1 MKKRNYGID
10 LLRLVAMY
18 MIVILHVLGNGGVL
32 GATSGLK
39 NSIAWFLEIAAY
51 CSVNCYAIISGY
63 VCYSDQNKEYHYE
76 KILHFL
82 LQVIVYSLGIT
93 LIVFLVRPE
102 KVSIGLIIRSTFPIA
117 SKQYWYASAYVGLFF
132 VIPWLN
138 KLIRSCDKKEISRL
152 IFIISTVFIIYMT
165 FANICSVDS
174 ANTKIGDAF
183 SFEDGYSFSWLTILY
198 VVGAWMKKCDIPYK
212 MKNRDLFIGMGSNI
226 LITWLFLILNLPA
239 GFSKLFINY
248 TSITIVYSAFAL
260 VAIFSKIQ
268 LRTMGSRVVSC
279 FAPAAFGVYLIHVHP
294 ILWDVMTNKL
304 IWIAGLRGWTIP
316 GVVCGIAFG
325 IFTICIFIEKIR
337 LILFD
342 LLRIN
347 QLVDKIAITLRQM
360 VENKLSFFY
369 D

>member
-18 MIVILHVLGNGGVL
+18 MVVILHVLGNGGVL
-32 GATSGLK
+32 SATSGLK
-39 NSIAWFLEIAAY
+39 NSVAWLLEIAAY
-51 CSVNCYAIISGY
+51 CAVNCYAIISGY

-76 KILHFL
+76 KILHFW

-93 LIVFLVRPE
+93 LIAFWVRPE

-117 SKQYWYASAYVGLFF
+117 SKQYWYVSAYVGLFF
-132 VIPWLN
+132 IIPWLN
-138 KLIRSCDKKEISRL
+138 KLIRSCNKKEISRL

-165 FANICSVDS
+165 FANIFSVDS
-174 ANTKIGDAF
+174 ANAKIGDAF
-183 SFEDGYSFSWLTILY
+183 SFENGYSFSWLTILY
-198 VVGAWMKKCDIPYK
+198 VVGAWMKKCDIPHK

-268 LRTMGSRVVSC
+268 LRTMGSRVVSF

-294 ILWDVMTNKL
+294 ILWNVMTNKF
-304 IWIAGLRGWTIP
+304 IWIVELRGWIIP

-325 IFTICIFIEKIR
+325 IFAICIFIEKIR

-347 QLVDKIAITLRQM
+347 QLVDKIAIALRQM